1 MSVNWSVSAG
11 WSAVLQSLILSIIA
25 VCWVWTR
32 FRIKRPST
40 LSCFRPTNGPTRLLL
55 ILHLSLVEKS
65 FSHGWKLWRKTY
77 STGKIYLCWHKWRK
91 TFIIYCIQTS
101 SNYLF
106 HLSALSCCLTGLYSA
121 CPLFDYWFI
130 DRFILHY
137 TSSSLFLSD
146 DDDVC
151 ICQ

>member
-32 FRIKRPST
+32 FRIKRLST

-55 ILHLSLVEKS
+55 VLHLQLLVEKS
-65 FSHGWKLWRKTY
+65 FRHARKLWGKTY
-77 STGKIYLCWHKWRK
+77 STGKISLCWHKRRK

-101 SNYLF
+101 SHYLSN
-106 HLSALSCCLTGLYSA
+106 LSALSCCLTALYSA

-137 TSSSLFLSD
+137 NSSFLFLSGD
-146 DDDVC
+146 DAC
-151 ICQ
+151 ICL